1 MAVGLETELQEP
13 LWLTLLLRDQADGLF
28 AEPLADGLG
37 IDVGG
42 EAIFVIAR
50 GDLVD
55 DLIVILHAINMDGY
69 SSYAVNTPQGNLVA
83 MRHPLVRGGAPH
95 LGRLLGVADAAGL
108 ADDGDLDLPRVGH
121 LVLDA
126 LSDLS

>member
-1 MAVGLETELQEP
+1 MAVRLETELQEP

-69 SSYAVNTPQGNLVA
+69 SSYAVNTPQGNFGCHTPPICA
-83 MRHPLVRGGAPH
+83 EPCPT
-95 LGRLLGVADAAGL
+95 
-108 ADDGDLDLPRVGH
+108 PRETTWR
-121 LVLDA
+121 
-126 LSDLS
+126 S

>member
-13 LWLTLLLRDQADGLF
+13 LWLTLLLLDQADGLF

-37 IDVGG
+37 VDVGG

-83 MRHPLVRGGAPH
+83 IRHPLVRGGVPH

>member
-1 MAVGLETELQEP
+1 MAVGLEAELQEP

-55 DLIVILHAINMDGY
+55 DLIVILHAIKSDTYLSFGKEQ
-69 SSYAVNTPQGNLVA
+69 PI
-83 MRHPLVRGGAPH
+83 PL
-95 LGRLLGVADAAGL
+95 
-108 ADDGDLDLPRVGH
+108 
-121 LVLDA
+121 
-126 LSDLS
+126 

>member
-1 MAVGLETELQEP
+1 MAVGLEAELQEP

-28 AEPLADGLG
+28 TEPLADGLG

-55 DLIVILHAINMDGY
+55 DLIVILHAIKSDTYLSFGKEQ
-69 SSYAVNTPQGNLVA
+69 PI
-83 MRHPLVRGGAPH
+83 PL
-95 LGRLLGVADAAGL
+95 
-108 ADDGDLDLPRVGH
+108 
-121 LVLDA
+121 
-126 LSDLS
+126 